1 MLKIIGIHGIEYTN
15 QRKKMLTLN
24 ETIKLLKEESHN
36 KALGGSND
44 TRVEGLWIVS
54 KIYNVSIDFLQKK
67 VYAK

>member
-1 MLKIIGIHGIEYTN
+1 
-15 QRKKMLTLN
+15 MLTLN